1 MGTTESCTLCFFKK
15 GAVPALESDK
25 LMSYAPT
32 QMPLPKSL
40 SEAPVP
46 SSPERNIFLTAVA
59 SATDRFLRL
68 VNDPLES
75 DFDLA
80 TEKDGVR
87 VHTKDSLG
95 GYIIRAEW
103 RAAFSPKIYME
114 FLTDAGTRTMWDGNV
129 QELKVMETLE
139 ADVQVFYQA
148 YKKVFALSSRDLVV
162 VAKKF
167 ECKGAYV
174 DAFCSVESSACP
186 PRPGYVRAHIV
197 TGGYYMEDLSQG
209 SNIPLTRVISYTEGT
224 CGGSVPK
231 SLVKRVSAA
240 NLPIF
245 VKQLNEAFKQHVEK
259 NSLS

>member
-1 MGTTESCTLCFFKK
+1 MGTTESCTVCFFKK
-15 GAVPALESDK
+15 GHPVPALESDK
-25 LMSYAPT
+25 LIPYSPT
-32 QMPLPKSL
+32 QMPLPKPL
-40 SEAPVP
+40 PEAAPTN
-46 SSPERNIFLTAVA
+46 PERDLFLTAVA

-68 VNDPLES
+68 VNEPLES
-75 DFDLA
+75 GFDLA
-80 TEKDGVR
+80 TEKDGVQ

-103 RAAFSPKIYME
+103 KAAFSPKTYME
-114 FLTDAGTRTMWDGNV
+114 FLTDTEARMKWDANV
-129 QELKVMETLE
+129 QELKVVE
-139 ADVQVFYQA
+139 ALDTDVQVFYQA
-148 YKKVFALSSRDLVV
+148 YKKIFALSSRDLVV

-174 DAFCSVESSACP
+174 DAFCSVECSACP
-186 PRPGYVRAHIV
+186 LRPAYVRAHVV

-245 VKQLNEAFKQHVEK
+245 VKQLNAALQQHVEK